1 MYSGAKTSPA
11 RQQPREIFEWV
22 RSHLWMAKKLKLW
35 AWLSTTQDGYSNSVK
50 DRRTRRFLKIIR
62 IIKPTKSSAAPQ
74 ASNLAPLQMTRS
86 AGSFRKIQKSSEW
99 SLKFLLTCV
108 RWTLSPSLQ
117 CSCASEK
124 SVAMSRNLSCLA
136 SRKNCQ
142 SYWLRVG
149 FRSTPWISSPQTQPQ
164 TGKVR
169 MRTNSSPWKTSCQQN
184 RTARQLWRLNIWN
197 VCNQA
202 LKTRKMMNSTMPRTI
217 QSNKVN
223 LKSQRKRIL

>member
-86 AGSFRKIQKSSEW
+86 AGSFRKIQKSSGW

-124 SVAMSRNLSCLA
+124 SVAMSRNQSCLV

-149 FRSTPWISSPQTQPQ
+149 FQSTPWISSPQHNHKQAKFEWEQ
-164 TGKVR
+164 TLHPEKLLA
-169 MRTNSSPWKTSCQQN
+169 SKTEQLDSCD
-184 RTARQLWRLNIWN
+184 A
-197 VCNQA
+197 
-202 LKTRKMMNSTMPRTI
+202 
-217 QSNKVN
+217 
-223 LKSQRKRIL
+223 